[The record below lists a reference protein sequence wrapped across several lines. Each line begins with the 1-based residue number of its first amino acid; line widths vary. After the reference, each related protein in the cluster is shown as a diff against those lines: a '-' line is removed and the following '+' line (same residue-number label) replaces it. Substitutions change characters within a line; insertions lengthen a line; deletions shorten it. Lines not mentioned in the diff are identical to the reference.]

1 MSLRARA
8 ARLAAPVWHRLGG
21 PAQWAL
27 VWISQPHFLVAVCG
41 VVRDPQRRVL
51 LLRPRFW
58 PRGSWGLPAGYVK
71 HGETIAGA
79 LAREVREETGLA
91 VDDVQIIRIVSGYRR
106 RVEFV
111 CTARLAGGTEQ
122 MDPGEV
128 LGLAWFTADALPPGL
143 LKTHR
148 EHILV
153 CAVGGHDAPP

>member
-8 ARLAAPVWHRLGG
+8 AGLVAPVWHRLGG

-27 VWISQPHFLVAVCG
+27 VWLTQPHFLVAVCG
-41 VVRDPQRRVL
+41 VVRDPDGRVL

-71 HGETIAGA
+71 HGETIAAA
-79 LAREVREETGLA
+79 LAREVGEETGLV
-91 VDDVQIIRIVSGYRR
+91 VDDVEIIRVVSGYRR

-111 CTARLAGGTEQ
+111 CTARLAGGTQRLDGAEV
-122 MDPGEV
+122 MD
-128 LGLAWFTADALPPGL
+128 LDWFAPDALPAGL

-148 EHILV
+148 EHIRT
-153 CAVGGHDAPP
+153 AS